1 MTETKLTRKSK
12 FTLFKSCDRLD
23 DIFGRDFSHSI
34 VVTNGLFP
42 HIPKQ
47 QVPFAV
53 QFFGVPQL

>member
-1 MTETKLTRKSK
+1 MVTETKLTRKSK

-42 HIPKQ
+42 HIPK
-47 QVPFAV
+47 
-53 QFFGVPQL
+53 